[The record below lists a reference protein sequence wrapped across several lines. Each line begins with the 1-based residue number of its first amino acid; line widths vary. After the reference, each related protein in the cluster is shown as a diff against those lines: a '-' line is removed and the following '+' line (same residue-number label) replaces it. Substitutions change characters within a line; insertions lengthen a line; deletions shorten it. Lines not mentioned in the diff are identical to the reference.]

1 MWNSKLCVK
10 LSQFLRVLSCIFAQ
24 HMKFRSFFFLDS
36 ILDIICHIY
45 EIHCRNLENLLS
57 IEGMLSK
64 ILKILS
70 CILAQGMNFRSLPF
84 ILF

>member
-1 MWNSKLCVK
+1 MCEVVAIFEGFKLYFCSTHEIS
-10 LSQFLRVLSCIFAQ
+10 L
-24 HMKFRSFFFLDS
+24 FFFLDS